1 MKATLTFIIQDLF
14 ISYSLKLDQVKF
26 IDMLGKWKPVEITN
40 EINFE
45 LYEIPA
51 EDMVNLPVKNSE
63 NDYLNSSTQ
72 TEMT

>member
-1 MKATLTFIIQDLF
+1 
-14 ISYSLKLDQVKF
+14 
-26 IDMLGKWKPVEITN
+26 MLGKWKPVEITN

-63 NDYLNSSTQ
+63 NDYLEFIH
-72 TEMT
+72 TELKKLLL